1 MSEMQAVRDQGPAA
15 SAGADAAATS
25 GIFAPELHT
34 DWEALAREIG
44 PGFAA
49 RAAAFDETD
58 TFVADNYTELTARRF
73 FSAGV
78 PAELGG
84 GGASHRELCA
94 MLRELAHHCGSTAL
108 ALSMHTHLLA
118 ATVWRWRQE
127 QPVEPLLRRIAE
139 EQIVLVST
147 GASDWLDSSGTAD
160 KVEGGYRVTGRKI
173 FGSGSPAGTLLVTS
187 AVYEDPAD
195 GPTVLHFPVPIA
207 AGGVTVLNNWRTL
220 GMRATGSH
228 DVLLDNVFVPE
239 GAVALRRP
247 QGQWHTFFNVVV
259 TVALPLVLSVYVGVA
274 EAASDLAQ
282 GIARKK
288 SQGRLDPNLP
298 YLLGEM
304 NNALVTAQLALQGMV
319 DLCRDYTFEPT
330 VQVANAVLIRKTIA
344 ANACIQTVEKAFEVV
359 GGGAFFRSVGL
370 ERLLRDIHGAQFH
383 PLQEKRQHLFTGR
396 VALGL
401 DPVG

>member
-1 MSEMQAVRDQGPAA
+1 M
-15 SAGADAAATS
+15 SAGADAEAKPGT
-25 GIFAPELHT
+25 FARELRT
-34 DWEALAREIG
+34 DRIGETRPDWVALAREVG
-44 PGFAA
+44 PAFAE
-49 RAAAFDETD
+49 RAAGLDETD
-58 TFVADNYTELTARRF
+58 AFVAENYAELNAHRF

-94 MLRELAHHCGSTAL
+94 MLRELARHCGSTAL
-108 ALSMHTHLLA
+108 ALSMHTHLLG

-139 EQIVLVST
+139 EQIVLIST
-147 GASDWLDSSGTAD
+147 GASDWLDSSGTAEQ
-160 KVEGGYRVTGRKI
+160 VEGGYRVTGRKI

-187 AVYEDPAD
+187 AVYDDPAH
-195 GPTVLHFPVPIA
+195 GPSVLHFPVPIA
-207 AGGVTVLNNWRTL
+207 AEGVTVLNNWRTL

-228 DVLLDNVFVPE
+228 DVLLENVFVPE
-239 GAVALRRP
+239 GAVSLRRP

-274 EAASDLAQ
+274 EAASDLAR

-288 SQGRLDPNLP
+288 SRSGLDPNLP

-304 NNALVTAQLALQGMV
+304 DNALVTAQLAVHGMAN
-319 DLCRDYTFEPT
+319 LCDDYAFEPT
-330 VQVANAVLIRKTIA
+330 VQTANAVLIRKTVA

-370 ERLLRDIHGAQFH
+370 ERLLRDVHGAQFH

>member
-1 MSEMQAVRDQGPAA
+1 MTEVGTIRDHGPAG
-15 SAGADAAATS
+15 SAGADATS
-25 GIFAPELHT
+25 GTSAPELRT
-34 DWEALAREIG
+34 DWAALAGQIG

-49 RAAAFDETD
+49 RAASFDETD
-58 TFVADNYTELTARRF
+58 TFVAENYAELTARRF

-78 PAELGG
+78 PAQLGG

-94 MLRELAHHCGSTAL
+94 MLREMAHHCGSTAL

-118 ATVWRWRQE
+118 ATVWRWRQQ
-127 QPVEPLLRRIAE
+127 QPVEPLLRRLAE

-147 GASDWLDSSGTAD
+147 GASDWLDSSGRAD
-160 KVEGGYRVTGRKI
+160 RVEGGYRVTGRKI
-173 FGSGSPAGTLLVTS
+173 FGSGSPAGTLLITS
-187 AVYEDPAD
+187 AVYDDPAD
-195 GPTVLHFPVPIA
+195 GPTVLHFPVPLA
-207 AGGVTVLNNWRTL
+207 AEGVAVLNNWRTM

-228 DVLLDNVFVPE
+228 DVVLENVFVPE
-239 GAVALRRP
+239 GSVSLRRP
-247 QGQWHTFFNVVV
+247 QGQWHSFFNVVV

-274 EAASDLAQ
+274 EAAATLAQ

-288 SQGRLDPNLP
+288 SRDRLDPNLP
-298 YLLGEM
+298 YLLGELD
-304 NNALVTAQLALQGMV
+304 NALVTAQLAVQGMV
-319 DLCRDYTFEPT
+319 EVCDDYAFEPT
-330 VQVANAVLIRKTIA
+330 VQTANAVLIRKTVA

-383 PLQEKRQHLFTGR
+383 PLQEKRQHHFSGR

>member
-1 MSEMQAVRDQGPAA
+1 MTEVGTIREQAPAT
-15 SAGADAAATS
+15 SAGADADATS
-25 GIFAPELHT
+25 GTFAREFRT
-34 DWEALAREIG
+34 DWVGLAREVG
-44 PGFAA
+44 SGFAA
-49 RAAAFDETD
+49 RAAEFDETD
-58 TFVADNYTELTARRF
+58 TFVAENYAELNARRF

-94 MLRELAHHCGSTAL
+94 MLRELARHCGSTAL
-108 ALSMHTHLLA
+108 ALAMHTHLLG

-160 KVEGGYRVTGRKI
+160 RVEGGYRVTGRKI

-187 AVYEDPAD
+187 AVYDDPAN

-207 AGGVTVLNNWRTL
+207 AEGVTVLNNWRTL

-228 DVLLDNVFVPE
+228 DVLLEDVFVPE
-239 GAVALRRP
+239 GVVSLRRP
-247 QGQWHTFFNVVV
+247 RGQWHTFFNVVV

-274 EAASDLAQ
+274 EAATDLAR

-288 SQGRLDPNLP
+288 SRNGLDPNLP

-304 NNALVTAQLALQGMV
+304 DNALVTSQLAVQGMV
-319 DLCRDYTFEPT
+319 DLCDDYAFEPT
-330 VQVANAVLIRKTIA
+330 VQTANAVLIRKTVA

-370 ERLLRDIHGAQFH
+370 ERLLRDVHGAQFH

>member
-1 MSEMQAVRDQGPAA
+1 MSEAGIRDQDPTL
-15 SAGADAAATS
+15 SAGADPDATS
-25 GIFAPELHT
+25 GGVAQELRT
-34 DWEALAREIG
+34 DWVALAREIG

-49 RAAAFDETD
+49 RAADVDETD
-58 TFVADNYTELTARRF
+58 TFVAENYAELNARRF

-94 MLRELAHHCGSTAL
+94 MLRELARHCGSTAL
-108 ALSMHTHLLA
+108 ALSMHTHLLGT
-118 ATVWRWRQE
+118 TVWRWRQG

-147 GASDWLDSSGTAD
+147 GASDWLDSSGRAD
-160 KVEGGYRVTGRKI
+160 RVEGGYRVTGRKI

-187 AVYEDPAD
+187 AVYDDPAD
-195 GPTVLHFPVPIA
+195 GPTVLHFPVPMA
-207 AGGVTVLNNWRTL
+207 AEGVTVQNNWRAM

-239 GAVALRRP
+239 GAVSLRRP
-247 QGQWHTFFNVVV
+247 QGQWHTFFNVIA
-259 TVALPLVLSVYVGVA
+259 TVALPLILSVYVGVA
-274 EAASDLAQ
+274 EAACELAR

-288 SQGRLDPNLP
+288 SRTGLDPNLP

-304 NNALVTAQLALQGMV
+304 DNALVTAQLAAQGMV
-319 DLCRDYTFEPT
+319 DLCDDYAFEPT
-330 VQVANAVLIRKTIA
+330 VPTANAALIRKTVA

-383 PLQEKRQHLFTGR
+383 PLQEKRQHLFSGR

-401 DPVG
+401 DPVA

>member
-1 MSEMQAVRDQGPAA
+1 MSSSTNVTAQAQ
-15 SAGADAAATS
+15 AATRR
-25 GIFAPELHT
+25 T
-34 DWEALAREIG
+34 DWVALARDVG
-44 PGFAA
+44 PAFAA
-49 RAAAFDETD
+49 RAADFDEAD
-58 TFVADNYTELTARRF
+58 AFVAENYAELTARRF

-84 GGASHRELCA
+84 GGAAHPELCA
-94 MLRELAHHCGSTAL
+94 MLRELARHCGSTAL

-118 ATVWRWRQE
+118 MTVWRWRE
-127 QPVEPLLRRIAE
+127 GQPVEPLLRRVAQ

-160 KVEGGYRVTGRKI
+160 KVAGGYRVTGRKI

-187 AVYEDPAD
+187 AVYDDPAD
-195 GPTVLHFPVPIA
+195 GPTVLHFPVPLA
-207 AGGVTVLNNWRTL
+207 AEGVTVLDNWRTL

-228 DVLLDNVFVPE
+228 DVLLENVFVPD
-239 GAVALRRP
+239 GAVSLRRP
-247 QGQWHTFFNVVV
+247 KGQWHTFFNAVAAI
-259 TVALPLVLSVYVGVA
+259 ALPLVMSVYAGVA
-274 EAASDLAQ
+274 EAASDLAL

-288 SQGRLDPNLP
+288 SERGLDPHLP

-304 NNALVTAQLALQGMV
+304 DNTLVTAQLAVQGMV
-319 DLCRDYTFEPT
+319 DLCDDYAFEPT
-330 VQVANAVLIRKTIA
+330 VQTANAVLIRKTVA
-344 ANACIQTVEKAFEVV
+344 ANACIQTAEKALEVA

-370 ERLLRDIHGAQFH
+370 ERLLRDVHGSQFH

>member
-1 MSEMQAVRDQGPAA
+1 M
-15 SAGADAAATS
+15 SAGANGDATAGTVAQE
-25 GIFAPELHT
+25 FCP
-34 DWEALAREIG
+34 DWVALARELG
-44 PGFAA
+44 PAFAA
-49 RAAAFDETD
+49 RAAEFDETD
-58 TFVADNYTELTARRF
+58 TFVAENYAELTARRV

-94 MLRELAHHCGSTAL
+94 MLRELAQHCGSTAL

-118 ATVWRWRQE
+118 ATVWRRRQ
-127 QPVEPLLRRIAE
+127 QQAVEPLLRRIAE

-160 KVEGGYRVTGRKI
+160 RVEGGYRITARKI
-173 FGSGSPAGTLLVTS
+173 FGSGSPAGTLLLTS
-187 AVYEDPAD
+187 AVDSGPAD

-207 AGGVTVLNNWRTL
+207 AEGVTVLNNWRTL

-228 DVLLDNVFVPE
+228 DVSLDNVFVPE
-239 GAVALRRP
+239 GAVSLRRP

-259 TVALPLVLSVYVGVA
+259 TIALPLVLSVYVGVA
-274 EAASDLAQ
+274 EAASALAR
-282 GIARKK
+282 GIARNK
-288 SQGRLDPNLP
+288 SRRGLDPNLP

-304 NNALVTAQLALQGMV
+304 NNALVTAQLAVQGMV
-319 DLCRDYTFEPT
+319 DLCDDYAFEPT
-330 VQVANAVLIRKTIA
+330 VHTANAVLIRKTVA

-370 ERLLRDIHGAQFH
+370 ERLLRDVHGAQFH

-401 DPVG
+401 DPIGPM